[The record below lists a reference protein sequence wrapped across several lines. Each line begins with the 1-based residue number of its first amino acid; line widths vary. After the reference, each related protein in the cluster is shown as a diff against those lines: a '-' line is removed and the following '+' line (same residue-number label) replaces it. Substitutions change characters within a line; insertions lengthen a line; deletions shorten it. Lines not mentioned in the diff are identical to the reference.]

1 MFKELQPTRRR
12 RPVPEADGLFG
23 WTVFIVVLAVFA
35 AFCWIGSFYVFGHP
49 EKELSYSLLRKL
61 GKIDAPKRFELTSAP
76 RGKFLTAGDLQ
87 TRFGSMAKGALQA
100 ESDRLLR
107 NYLRNYQQT
116 KDQVPY
122 VVGDYKVMGV
132 FRLDADNFFPT
143 GVVALAE
150 SVENP
155 SVLLEL
161 VFPSAPVNTQDLER
175 MLQTGLDLKL
185 VKTLDLTAVVGARK
199 LPDGRLSLTAVPLL
213 YGNYTSSEAAGTFGL
228 EPPETINAGAGLP
241 VLNQAAVDAA
251 DKNFRAYAQRAGLVR
266 KETPAVLMRVQRT
279 EAVTKPSPENEK
291 KKESEE
297 GLPAPRAVPV
307 KEENIPVAKAIPVNA
322 ENVTAPKAIPVTAA
336 DRAATAA
343 TPSAVMQ
350 TAAAATP
357 ATIAATATPPA
368 KNWTLHQPGQMP
380 RGRLVDLTG
389 ARAMKDGNAR
399 EKAYLRGDF
408 KVSASGQGRAVL
420 RGAAGARDAR
430 VIVDFPDGASVPA
443 EGETFSRD
451 EQRPFEIT
459 SVEEGADGLV
469 NIYVREVTRP

>member
-1 MFKELQPTRRR
+1 MLKDLQPTRRR

-49 EKELSYSLLRKL
+49 EKGFSYSLLRKL

-87 TRFGSMAKGALQA
+87 TRFGPMAKGALQA

-122 VVGDYKVMGV
+122 VIGDYKVMGV
-132 FRLDADNFFPT
+132 FRLGADNFFPT

-150 SVENP
+150 SAENP

-175 MLQTGLDLKL
+175 MLQTGLDFKL
-185 VKTLDLTAVVGARK
+185 VKTLDLTAVIGARK

-213 YGNYTSSEAAGTFGL
+213 YGNYTSSESAGTFGL
-228 EPPETINAGAGLP
+228 EPPETINADAGLP

-266 KETPAVLMRVQRT
+266 KESPAVLMRVQQT
-279 EAVTKPSPENEK
+279 EAVAKPSPAK
-291 KKESEE
+291 QKESEE
-297 GLPAPRAVPV
+297 DFSAPRAVPV
-307 KEENIPVAKAIPVNA
+307 KEESVPVAKAVPVNA
-322 ENVTAPKAIPVTAA
+322 EDVTAPKAIPVTAQ
-336 DRAATAA
+336 DRAAAAATSSAVAQTAA
-343 TPSAVMQ
+343 TP
-350 TAAAATP
+350 AAATP
-357 ATIAATATPPA
+357 A
-368 KNWTLHQPGQMP
+368 KSWTLHQPGQMP
-380 RGRLVDLTG
+380 RGRLLDMAG
-389 ARAMKDGNAR
+389 ARAMKGGNAA
-399 EKAYLRGDF
+399 EKAYLRGEF
-408 KVSASGQGRAVL
+408 KVSAAGQGRAVL

-430 VIVDFPDGASVPA
+430 VIVDFPDGASVPS

-459 SVEEGADGLV
+459 SVEEDAEGQV